1 MERSLSTRNSREIRG
16 YEAADCLESKREGVS
31 CHKSCHEMT
40 RDIRRLE
47 WVLREASNN
56 MFPCTASWD
65 RKK

>member
-1 MERSLSTRNSREIRG
+1 MERSLSTRISREIRG
-16 YEAADCLESKREGVS
+16 CKACKAADCLESKREGVS

-56 MFPCTASWD
+56 MFPCTAD
-65 RKK
+65 